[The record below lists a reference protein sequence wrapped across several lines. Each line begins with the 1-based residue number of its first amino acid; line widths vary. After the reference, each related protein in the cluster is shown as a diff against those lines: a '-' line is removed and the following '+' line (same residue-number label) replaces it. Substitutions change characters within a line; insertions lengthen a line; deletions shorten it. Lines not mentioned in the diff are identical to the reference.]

1 MIRAQQL
8 EREGG
13 ALGEDVIE
21 MGSFAS
27 EKCDLCGKSIPKMYP
42 EVGLCMRCEIAVRR
56 KLVLDKIDFGR
67 DVGEPLRNDLAEFL
81 AYDAVRRQ
89 KLQFLR
95 CSLLAFRSPFR
106 QFTYAW
112 NGLAGNIS
120 ITEDVFDRVLGFLE
134 TVSSRATQKQLPKK
148 IG

>member
-1 MIRAQQL
+1 MRERGRLAEDLVPSWQGCFDMIECYR
-8 EREGG
+8 
-13 ALGEDVIE
+13 
-21 MGSFAS
+21 
-27 EKCDLCGKSIPKMYP
+27 CDKRIPKMYP
-42 EVGLCMRCEIAVRR
+42 EVWLCMRCEIALRR

-67 DVGEPLRNDLAEFL
+67 DVGAPLRNDLAEFL

-89 KLQFLR
+89 KLQSLR

-120 ITEDVFDRVLGFLE
+120 ITEDVFDRVLGFLGA
-134 TVSSRATQKQLPKK
+134 VSSRATQKQLPKK